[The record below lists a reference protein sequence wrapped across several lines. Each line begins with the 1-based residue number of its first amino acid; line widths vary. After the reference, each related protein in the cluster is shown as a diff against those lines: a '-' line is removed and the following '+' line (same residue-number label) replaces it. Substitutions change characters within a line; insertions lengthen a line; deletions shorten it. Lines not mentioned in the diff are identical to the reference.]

1 MGFDDMGGSMGP
13 GHAPRLNGPERAAG
27 QHDTGQHDTGQHD
40 TGQHDT
46 GAAGGAPAHDEDP
59 GGLVHLQ
66 QAAGNRAVASMLAPA
81 AAPTPGDLVR
91 SVVGAPGRPMES
103 SARDMVRS
111 ATGQDPGG
119 IEVHDGPQAQAAAE
133 SVGAEMFASG
143 NHIVAPRGLDVT
155 TREGAFKTVHE
166 VHHIVNQQARG
177 PVEGTDT
184 ADGLRISDPGDRH
197 EREADQAAAAAV
209 ADHFDA

>member
-1 MGFDDMGGSMGP
+1 MSFDDMGGPVGP
-13 GHAPRLNGPERAAG
+13 GHAPRINGPEHAGGQRDAAR
-27 QHDTGQHDTGQHD
+27 HDTAQY
-40 TGQHDT
+40 DT
-46 GAAGGAPAHDEDP
+46 GAAGGAPTHDEDP
-59 GGLVHLQ
+59 GGLLHLQ
-66 QAAGNRAVASMLAPA
+66 QTAGNRAVTSMLSPAP
-81 AAPTPGDLVR
+81 APTPGDLVR

-209 ADHFDA
+209 ADHFGA